1 MPVPSRPSP
10 LSWAHHVHR
19 VEPVNAAELLDSLTS
34 VPGARAVP
42 SSAPITRAVLV
53 AGAEVAAIPPT
64 ADRSFRAAW
73 RRRRG
78 GAATPLLL
86 VADAADRQGALAVLG
101 PQSADTDVR
110 TIDAADL
117 AAVLS
122 RLAGLSRLEAVRQL
136 AAELDRLDQRG
147 IPGLRLSG
155 LLTQHTVEHRVRR
168 NPLRW
173 SELGAST
180 KDLTRGSEWQ
190 SVLRG
195 LGYEVKRRAV
205 PKAGYLVRV
214 EGHPVAVVHPLADP
228 ARFARLD
235 EEGKPPE
242 GKLLNDCAEEGVR
255 FGLLVSGSR
264 LRLFDAAPT
273 AGAAASRWVDLDAGG
288 LRSDDLGYLG
298 LLGPAW
304 LAQGRLASLD
314 EEARQYGT
322 ALRRRLDDTIR
333 QRALPSLAAGL
344 SRWAEEEGLDLAD
357 DEVREDLERAAL
369 TLLFRALFLL
379 YCESAGYLPMDHV
392 LYQAASVT
400 GRVAS
405 ARAEDGRHDPAANM
419 LWDQFVVVVKTM
431 RTGKVP
437 WGVPAYNG
445 ALFAPKGFDGAAT
458 LERLSLTDAEWGPVL
473 VGLGWDDETGTGVD
487 YSTLAIGHLGHVY
500 EGLLSLRLSV
510 ADVDLAYDTRTDK
523 YLPARRGDDV
533 AVRRG
538 ELLWQTHEGGRK
550 GGGVYY
556 TPQPLVAHL
565 VAQAVAP
572 AFEAHLARVADA
584 IAGDPEGAA
593 KQLFDFAVLDPA
605 CGSAHFLVEVV
616 DHLADR
622 LVRFLA
628 RHPLPGVTAE
638 VASLRAGAAAGMP
651 IDDVALLRRLLL
663 KRCVHGV
670 DRSRMGAEI
679 AKVSLWLTSFVPGL
693 SLAYLDRNVCVGNSL
708 VGVVDLGPLTAE
720 GGALF
725 CEAIDDALRRGTEAA
740 GQVAAGADRT
750 PDEYR
755 ASAAADEEAQAAT
768 AGLSTLCD
776 LWTARPFGVAEAAQ
790 YLLHADRVVSGGWPG
805 DLMEGHVAARVADLR
820 ARHAFFHWPVAFPR
834 VFQRP
839 NAGFDA
845 VVGNPPWEEVT
856 VERTAFFALFQPGL
870 RGLSERAR
878 DEGINRLITARPHL
892 LERLTLEQQRAGDER
907 AFFRLSSDYP
917 SMPGDPDLYKF
928 FCTRYERLLRSLGR
942 LGVVLPRSS
951 LATKGSEHFRRWL
964 FEQQAP
970 TRIDFLL
977 NNRLWMFD
985 THPQYTVALVAAER
999 RSPEEGH
1006 RVRVA
1011 GVAKSADDWEK
1022 QAASPGL
1029 AYVPEAFG
1037 PGWTVPLLRNQAEA
1051 DVLAKVRHGTAFPF
1065 GGGAWRCLPVAE
1077 LHETNDKALWDG
1089 RRSGR
1094 PLWKGESFDQYQPTG
1109 AEARWCPD
1117 TAALKAKRRKPNP
1130 GMGSVLGNVP
1140 KAKRQSAVLAELD
1153 RPRVVFRDVSRATDS
1168 RTVRACLVPPEI
1180 LLVNSSPYLAFLD
1193 GGLAGRL
1200 ACLAIMN
1207 SLPFDWQARRFVETH
1222 LNFFILEGLVVPR
1235 LDEATGLEL
1244 ARAAARLSCVDHRY
1258 TEVADSLGVDVGP
1271 VPPAERLRLR
1281 AHIDATV
1288 ARAWGLDR
1296 AEVEVLLSDFTVGAV
1311 PPEHSRLML
1320 DGLG

>member
-1 MPVPSRPSP
+1 M
-10 LSWAHHVHR
+10 
-19 VEPVNAAELLDSLTS
+19 NAVELLDSLAG
-34 VPGARAVP
+34 VPGVRLVP
-42 SSAPITRAVLV
+42 SAPPITGALVV

-64 ADRSFRAAW
+64 ADRAFRAAW

-86 VADAADRQGALAVLG
+86 VTDAADRRGALAVLG

-173 SELGAST
+173 GQLGACT
-180 KDLTRGSEWQ
+180 KDLTRGSDWQ
-190 SVLRG
+190 TVLRG
-195 LGYEVKRRAV
+195 LGYEVQRRAV
-205 PKAGYLVRV
+205 PKTGHLLRF

-228 ARFARLD
+228 SRFARLD

-273 AGAAASRWVDLDAGG
+273 AGAAASRWIDLDAGG
-288 LRSDDLGYLG
+288 LRSDDLAYLG
-298 LLGPAW
+298 VLSPGW
-304 LAQGRLASLD
+304 LAQGLLAALD

-344 SRWAEEEGLDLAD
+344 SRWAEEEGLDVAD

-392 LYQAASVT
+392 QYQAASVT

-405 ARAEDGRHDPAANM
+405 ARAEDGHHDPAAKM

-431 RTGKVP
+431 RTGKMP

-445 ALFAPKGFDGAAT
+445 ALFAPEGFDGAAT

-487 YSTLAIGHLGHVY
+487 YSTLAIGHLGHLY

-510 ADVDLAYDTRTDK
+510 ADVELAYDTRADK
-523 YLPARRGDDV
+523 YLPAGRGDVV
-533 AVRRG
+533 AVQRG

-584 IAGDPEGAA
+584 IPGDPEGAA
-593 KQLFDFAVLDPA
+593 RQLFDFAVLDPA

-628 RHPLPGVTAE
+628 RHPLPGVTEA

-708 VGVVDLGPLTAE
+708 VGVVDLGPLIGE

-725 CEAIDDALRRGTEAA
+725 CEAIDEALRRGTEAA
-740 GQVAAGADRT
+740 AQVAAGADRT

-755 ASAAADEEAQAAT
+755 ASAAADEEAHAAT
-768 AGLSTLCD
+768 AGLSALCD

-790 YLLHADRVVSGGWPG
+790 YLLHADRVVSGGWPA
-805 DLMEGHVAARVADLR
+805 DLMEGDVAARLADLR

-845 VVGNPPWEEVT
+845 VIGNPPWNEVT
-856 VERTAFFALFQPGL
+856 IERLAFYGLYWPRLRSLGESQRNREIAELIVQRPALEAQLQSLQSTAEVERG
-870 RGLSERAR
+870 
-878 DEGINRLITARPHL
+878 
-892 LERLTLEQQRAGDER
+892 
-907 AFFRLSSDYP
+907 FFRQSPDYP

-928 FCTRYERLLRSLGR
+928 FCRRYEAVLRNEGR
-942 LGVVLPRSS
+942 LGVVLPRSAFS
-951 LATKGSEHFRRWL
+951 TLGSGAFRAWLFGQTTTDRLDILENKGSW
-964 FEQQAP
+964 A
-970 TRIDFLL
+970 
-977 NNRLWMFD
+977 FD
-985 THPQYTVALVAAER
+985 AEPRYTVALVAAER

-1011 GVAKSADDWEK
+1011 GVARSAKDWEQ

-1029 AYVPEAFG
+1029 AYAPEAFG

-1065 GGGAWRCLPVAE
+1065 GGGTWRCFPVAE

-1089 RRSGR
+1089 KRSGR
-1094 PLWKGESFDQYQPTG
+1094 PLWKGESFDQYDPAG

-1117 TAALKAKRRKPNP
+1117 TGALKAKRRKPNP
-1130 GMGSVLGNVP
+1130 GMGSVLGDVP
-1140 KAKRQSAVLAELD
+1140 KAERRTAVLGELD
-1153 RPRVVFRDVSRATDS
+1153 RPRVAFRDVSRATDS
-1168 RTVRACLVPPEI
+1168 RTVRACLAPPEAV
-1180 LLVNSSPYLAFLD
+1180 LTNKAPYLAFLD
-1193 GGLAGRL
+1193 GGWPGRL
-1200 ACLAIMN
+1200 ACLAVLN
-1207 SLPFDWQARRFVETH
+1207 SVPFDWQARRFVEIN

-1235 LDEATGLEL
+1235 LEEATQLEL
-1244 ARAAARLSCVDHRY
+1244 ARAAGRLSSVDDRY
-1258 TEVADSLGVDVGP
+1258 TEVAESLGVDVGP

-1296 AEVEVLLSDFTVGAV
+1296 AEVEVLLADFTVGAM
-1311 PPEHSRLML
+1311 PIEHRRLML
-1320 DGLG
+1320 DELG

>member
-1 MPVPSRPSP
+1 MPAQPYPAT
-10 LSWAHHVHR
+10 LGWQHHVPGAS
-19 VEPVNAAELLDSLTS
+19 PVNAIELLDSLAS
-34 VPGARAVP
+34 VPGARLVP
-42 SSAPITRAVLV
+42 SAPPITRAVLV
-53 AGAEVAAIPPT
+53 AGAEVAATPPV
-64 ADRSFRAAW
+64 ADRSFRACW

-173 SELGAST
+173 TELGAST
-180 KDLTRGSEWQ
+180 KDLTRGSDWQ
-190 SVLRG
+190 TVLRG
-195 LGYEVKRRAV
+195 LGYEVQRRAV
-205 PKAGYLVRV
+205 PKAGHLLRV
-214 EGHPVAVVHPLADP
+214 DGHPVAVVHPLADP
-228 ARFARLD
+228 SRFARLD

-264 LRLFDAAPT
+264 LRLFDAAPA
-273 AGAAASRWVDLDAGG
+273 AGAAASRWIDLDAGG
-288 LRSDDLGYLG
+288 LRSEDLAYLG
-298 LLGPAW
+298 LLGPGW
-304 LAQGRLASLD
+304 LAEGLLSALD

-344 SRWAEEEGLDLAD
+344 SRWAEEEGFDLAD

-405 ARAEDGRHDPAANM
+405 ARAEEGHHDRAASM

-431 RTGKVP
+431 RTGKMP

-445 ALFAPKGFDGAAT
+445 ALFASEGFDGAAT

-473 VGLGWDDETGTGVD
+473 VGMGWDDETATGVD

-523 YLPARRGDDV
+523 YLPAKRGDDV
-533 AVRRG
+533 AVHRG

-565 VAQAVAP
+565 VTQAVAP

-593 KQLFDFAVLDPA
+593 RRLFDFAVLDPA

-628 RHPLPGVTAE
+628 RHPLPGVTAA

-755 ASAAADEEAQAAT
+755 ASAAADEEARAAT

-790 YLLHADRVVSGGWPG
+790 YLLHADRVVTGGWPG
-805 DLMEGHVAARVADLR
+805 DLMEGDVAGRVADLR

-845 VVGNPPWEEVT
+845 VIGNPPWEEVT
-856 VERTAFFALFQPGL
+856 VERTAFFSLFRPGL
-870 RGLSERAR
+870 RGMSERAR
-878 DEGINRLITARPHL
+878 DAEI
-892 LERLTLEQQRAGDER
+892 ERLVTDRPQLQDRLTIEQERAGTER
-907 AFFRLSSDYP
+907 TFFRLSPDYP
-917 SMPGDPDLYKF
+917 SMSGDPDLYKF
-928 FCTRYERLLRSLGR
+928 FCARYGSLLRSMGQ
-942 LGVVLPRSS
+942 LGVVLPRS
-951 LATKGSEHFRRWL
+951 AFAAQGSAGFRRL
-964 FEQQAP
+964 LLVDQ
-970 TRIDFLL
+970 TLHRLDFCQ
-977 NNRLWMFD
+977 NDRKWMFD
-985 THPQYTVALVAAER
+985 THPQYTIALVSAER
-999 RSPEEGH
+999 RQPTVEH
-1006 RVRVA
+1006 QARVA
-1011 GVAKSADDWEK
+1011 GVARSASEWQE
-1022 QAASPGL
+1022 QIGSPGL
-1029 AYVPEAFG
+1029 AYANEAFG

-1051 DVLAKVRHGTAFPF
+1051 DVLAKLRRGTPFPL
-1065 GGGAWRCLPVAE
+1065 GGGAWRCFPVAE
-1077 LHETNDKALWDG
+1077 LHETNDKALWEG

-1094 PLWKGESFDQYQPTG
+1094 PLWKGESFDQYEAIGT
-1109 AEARWCPD
+1109 EARSCPD
-1117 TAALKAKRRKPNP
+1117 TAALQRKLRKSNP
-1130 GMGSVLGNVP
+1130 GKGSNLGELP
-1140 KAKRQSAVLAELD
+1140 RAERQAAVVGELGH
-1153 RPRVVFRDVSRATDS
+1153 PRVAFRDAANRQNWH
-1168 RTVRACLVPPEI
+1168 TVIGCLLPPDVV
-1180 LLVNSSPYLAFLD
+1180 LVNSAPYLAFV
-1193 GGLAGRL
+1193 GGDWLQRL
-1200 ACLAIMN
+1200 SCLSVLN
-1207 SLPFDWQARRFVETH
+1207 SLPFDWQARRFCERH
-1222 LNFFILEGLVVPR
+1222 LNFFILDGLVVPR
-1235 LDEATGLEL
+1235 LEDEAVTAL
-1244 ARAAARLSCVDHRY
+1244 ALAAARLSCVDDRFS
-1258 TEVADSLGVDVGP
+1258 EVAETLCVDVGP

-1296 AEVEVLLSDFTVGAV
+1296 AEVEVLLADFTVGAV
-1311 PPEHSRLML
+1311 PIEHRQLML